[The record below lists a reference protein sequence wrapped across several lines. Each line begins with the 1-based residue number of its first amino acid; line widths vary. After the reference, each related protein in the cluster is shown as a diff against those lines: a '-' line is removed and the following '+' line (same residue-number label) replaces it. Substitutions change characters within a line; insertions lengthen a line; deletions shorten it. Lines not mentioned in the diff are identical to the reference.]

1 MLDFITR
8 HPSHTLGPMGLLAAD
23 RFLKGVASKNFS
35 TEGFVLIP
43 HVLDFELF
51 RNQGIAFSIPFS
63 GPLLWI
69 LSLALIVFFTV
80 FSSGYGSKKPR
91 IFFFAYLL
99 FIFGALSN
107 LYDRIVLGYTTD
119 YLIFFGRS
127 AVNIADGMIIFGA
140 IVLIWGMKKE
150 AGSLSQGS
158 R

>member
-8 HPSHTLGPMGLLAAD
+8 HPSHALGPMGLLAAD
-23 RFLKGVASKNFS
+23 RLLKALASMHFS
-35 TEGFVLIP
+35 TEGFALIP
-43 HVLDFELF
+43 YVVDFELF

-69 LSLALIVFFTV
+69 LSLALMVFFTV
-80 FSSGYGSKKPR
+80 FSFGYGSKNPR
-91 IFFFAYLL
+91 IFFFAFLL

-127 AVNIADGMIIFGA
+127 AVNIADGMIIAGA
-140 IVLIWGMKKE
+140 GILIWKSRTKK
-150 AGSLSQGS
+150 QVI
-158 R
+158 